1 MENKGTFRDL
11 VVWQKAIDLSTVV
24 CQATRSMPTS
34 ERFGLIAQMHR
45 ATVSIPSN
53 IAEGNARYQLGDYL
67 HFLGIARGSLAELE
81 TQLIIASNLQM
92 LPQTPGLFDQIQ
104 EVRRM
109 LQGLI
114 DSLRRKRDGAE

>member
-1 MENKGTFRDL
+1 MVG
-11 VVWQKAIDLSTVV
+11 
-24 CQATRSMPTS
+24 
-34 ERFGLIAQMHR
+34 
-45 ATVSIPSN
+45 VS
-53 IAEGNARYQLGDYL
+53 EGNARYQLGDYL